1 MKTQARKINYFK
13 NESSNLNILR
23 RCQKGYYHK
32 RNYSVASWPDGT
44 NRFELIITYIPG
56 GLFSEFL
63 FKEAKVGDEFIYRGP
78 LGVFTLPN
86 LQKLDRDIYFV
97 STGSGISPFRSIMGW
112 IGENS
117 DKIETKQLKLF
128 FGTRTEKEI
137 LYRDEMEALEKKLP
151 NFEFIP
157 TLSQEQWNGKT
168 GYVHEHYLKLIDKMD
183 EKPLVYYCGWDKMIR
198 EGRSHLDARGFE
210 MTKDIRVE
218 IFG

>member
-1 MKTQARKINYFK
+1 
-13 NESSNLNILR
+13 
-23 RCQKGYYHK
+23 
-32 RNYSVASWPDGT
+32 
-44 NRFELIITYIPG
+44 
-56 GLFSEFL
+56 
-63 FKEAKVGDEFIYRGP
+63 
-78 LGVFTLPN
+78 
-86 LQKLDRDIYFV
+86 
-97 STGSGISPFRSIMGW
+97 MGW

-157 TLSQEQWNGKT
+157 TLSQEQWDGKT
-168 GYVHEHYLKLIDKMD
+168 GYVHEHYLKLIDEMD